1 MTQTLEQEAALPEA
15 VVEQTTQTPPVRS
28 FKTLFGQIVRFGLVG
43 GLNTLI
49 DLLVLNALLWL
60 LPTQNGWLVV
70 VYNSIAYACGAL
82 HSFLLNKY
90 WTFRHKQRTTWNEVA
105 RFVLTTLLGIAC
117 NDILILWASDLL
129 RPFIANQTLWAN
141 GSKAIAITIT
151 SLISYVGMRFWVFV
165 HPRST
170 QQGIQA

>member
-1 MTQTLEQEAALPEA
+1 LTQTLEQEAALPEA
-15 VVEQTTQTPPVRS
+15 VVEHILETPPARS
-28 FKTLFGQIVRFGLVG
+28 FRTLFGQVVRFGLVG

-70 VYNSIAYACGAL
+70 LYNSIAYACGAI

-90 WTFRHKQRTTWNEVA
+90 WTFHHQQRTTWKEVA
-105 RFVLTTLLGIAC
+105 RFAFTTLLGIGC
-117 NDILILWASDLL
+117 NDILILWAGDLL

-165 HPRST
+165 HPRPL
-170 QQGIQA
+170 QQRVNA